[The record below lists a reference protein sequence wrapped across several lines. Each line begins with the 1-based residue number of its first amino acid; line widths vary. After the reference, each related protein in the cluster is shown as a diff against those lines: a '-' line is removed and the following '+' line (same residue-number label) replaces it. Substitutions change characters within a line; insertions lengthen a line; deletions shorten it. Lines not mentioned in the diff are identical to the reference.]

1 MGESL
6 AKGAEVEPNSA
17 PCAVH
22 RQGVSG
28 VAESIYRQAALDRL
42 ANPERLDAPISLV
55 GRPAWLLLGTFAVA
69 IVAALAWSILTSA
82 PVKVG
87 AQGVLIDRTGFAEI
101 VATDEGR
108 VDRLLVAP
116 GDRVTADQ
124 PIATVARTE
133 LVREIEDARAKL
145 ADAQARYRRLSG
157 FYGNQNVKQAG
168 ADATRIATMGETR
181 RALTERETF
190 LAEKA
195 RRMEGLIDRGFIPRD
210 RLVDTQIEL
219 ADVRERISNLGE
231 AAMRVR
237 IEADSRSGTSGL
249 ALLDERRT
257 VEEQQRLIERL
268 TARLTDQELV
278 RARTAGRIAEIK
290 VNTGD
295 VVTPGTALATVVPD
309 ATSNG
314 LVALL
319 YVPAAEGKRIEIG
332 MAAEIVPSTVEK
344 SVYGHIPGRVVAVA
358 PLPATAEGMRRVLR
372 NDQLVQELIASGAPI
387 EVRVALNRDASTPS
401 GFAWS
406 ASRGPTSRISA
417 GSIVGGQV
425 VVDRKP
431 VIALLIPRAG
441 D

>member
-1 MGESL
+1 M
-6 AKGAEVEPNSA
+6 
-17 PCAVH
+17 
-22 RQGVSG
+22 
-28 VAESIYRQAALDRL
+28 AESIYRQAALDRL

-69 IVAALAWSILTSA
+69 IVAALLWSIFTQA
-82 PVKVG
+82 PVKVA

-108 VDRLLVAP
+108 VERLLVAP
-116 GDRVTADQ
+116 GDRVRAGQ

-133 LVREIEDARAKL
+133 LMREIEDARAKL

-157 FYGNQNVKQAG
+157 FYGNQNVRQAG
-168 ADATRIATMGETR
+168 ADQTRIATIGETR
-181 RALTERETF
+181 EALTEREKF

-195 RRMEGLIDRGFIPRD
+195 GRMEGLIDRGFIPRD
-210 RLVDTQIEL
+210 RLVDVQIEL

-231 AAMRVR
+231 AATRVR
-237 IEADSRSGTSGL
+237 IDADSRTGTSGL

-278 RARTAGRIAEIK
+278 RARAAGRIAEIK
-290 VNTGD
+290 VNAGD
-295 VVTPGTALATVVPD
+295 VVAPGTALATVVPD
-309 ATSNG
+309 ASGNG

-319 YVPAAEGKRIEIG
+319 YVPAAEGKRIDVG

-372 NDQLVQELIASGAPI
+372 NDQLVQELIAGGAPI
-387 EVRVALNRDASTPS
+387 EARIALDRNAANPS

-406 ASRGPTSRISA
+406 ASNGPKSRISA

-425 VVDRKP
+425 VVNRKP